1 MSQSSSKPG
10 IGVQIAA
17 FTLTRIALNTGFRMI
32 YPFLP
37 TFARGM
43 GISLET
49 AALAVTARSALG
61 FLSPVLGST
70 ADTRGRKAA
79 MILGLALFAAGGFVI
94 GLWPHFAGFLIGV
107 VLIGT
112 GKIIFDP
119 AMHAFLGDRVSYER
133 RGLAIAL
140 AEMSWSGAFLIGV
153 PLAGW
158 LIARTTWWLPFP
170 ALGALAVMAIML
182 LWRILP
188 DDRPASHIAR
198 PSLRESIRTIAGHPA
213 ALAGLSVGMLI
224 SVANEVVNIIFGAWL
239 ESSFGLAV
247 AALGAATAA
256 IGVAEL
262 AGEGLV
268 AMLADRLGK
277 RRSVAIGIGVNM
289 AASLALPLIGQ
300 TTIGALVGLFLLFI
314 SFEYALVSSIPLI
327 SELMPGARG
336 TLLAANIAGLSAGR
350 VAGTLIGPALFASGL
365 LTNSLTAVVFNGLA
379 LAVLLLFVRLE

>member
-1 MSQSSSKPG
+1 MSRSSSKPG
-10 IGVQIAA
+10 IGAQIAT
-17 FTLTRIALNTGFRMI
+17 FTFTRTVLNTGFRMI

-37 TFARGM
+37 TFARGL

-49 AALAVTARSALG
+49 TALAATARSALG

-79 MILGLALFAAGGFVI
+79 MMLGLALFAAGGFVV
-94 GLWPHFAGFLIGV
+94 GLWPRLTGFLIGV
-107 VLIGT
+107 VLIGA

-119 AMHAFLGDRVSYER
+119 AIHAFLGDRVPYER

-140 AEMSWSGAFLIGV
+140 AEMGWSGAFWIGV

-158 LIARTTWWLPFP
+158 LIARSTWWLPFP
-170 ALGALAVMAIML
+170 ALGALAVLAGVL
-182 LWRILP
+182 LWGILP
-188 DDRPASHIAR
+188 DDRPAGHTAR
-198 PSLRESIRTIAGHPA
+198 PSLREAIHTTMKHPA
-213 ALAGLSVGMLI
+213 ALAGLAVGMLI
-224 SVANEVVNIIFGAWL
+224 SVANEVINIIFGAWL

-247 AALGAATAA
+247 AALGAATAV

-268 AMLADRLGK
+268 ALLADRLGK
-277 RRSVAIGIGVNM
+277 RRSVAIGIVLNM
-289 AASLALPLIGQ
+289 AASLALPLIGR
-300 TTIGALVGLFLLFI
+300 TTVGALAGLFLLFI

-327 SELMPGARG
+327 TELVPGARG

-365 LTNSLTAVVFNGLA
+365 LTNSLTAVVLDGLA
-379 LAVLLLFVRLE
+379 LAVLLIFVKLK